1 MEGENSDSTNTS
13 GTSTPAVQEAPGM
26 SASAKR
32 FDYLLQQTEL
42 FSHFM
47 GNKSNSPQ
55 KVCYTL
61 SLVIKFNSVI
71 QSKAGR
77 KKKVVEGRVEGDSRH
92 RKTEQEEDEELLS
105 DLNAAKSN
113 VIQFDESPNYIKSG
127 KMRDYQVNHQ
137 QSMLSCSYW

>member
-55 KVCYTL
+55 KVCEKSQSVERL
-61 SLVIKFNSVI
+61 KFNTDF

-77 KKKVVEGRVEGDSRH
+77 KKKAVEGRVEGDSRH

-105 DLNAAKSN
+105 DLNAAKNN

-127 KMRDYQVNHQ
+127 KMRDYQV
-137 QSMLSCSYW
+137 

>member
-32 FDYLLQQTEL
+32 FDYLLKQTEL

-55 KVCYTL
+55 KVCEK
-61 SLVIKFNSVI
+61 SQSVE
-71 QSKAGR
+71 R
-77 KKKVVEGRVEGDSRH
+77 
-92 RKTEQEEDEELLS
+92 
-105 DLNAAKSN
+105 LNT
-113 VIQFDESPNYIKSG
+113 F
-127 KMRDYQVNHQ
+127 
-137 QSMLSCSYW
+137 

>member
-32 FDYLLQQTEL
+32 FDYLLKQTEL

-61 SLVIKFNSVI
+61 SLVVKFLKDMALSSFI
-71 QSKAGR
+71 LG
-77 KKKVVEGRVEGDSRH
+77 SRP
-92 RKTEQEEDEELLS
+92 TE
-105 DLNAAKSN
+105 
-113 VIQFDESPNYIKSG
+113 
-127 KMRDYQVNHQ
+127 
-137 QSMLSCSYW
+137 

>member
-1 MEGENSDSTNTS
+1 MEENSDSTNTS

-32 FDYLLQQTEL
+32 FDYLLKQTEL

-55 KVCYTL
+55 KVRLYLTYFCIH
-61 SLVIKFNSVI
+61 IKYF

-77 KKKVVEGRVEGDSRH
+77 KKKGAVEGKRSRALAEDS
-92 RKTEQEEDEELLS
+92 E
-105 DLNAAKSN
+105 AA
-113 VIQFDESPNYIKSG
+113 IPES
-127 KMRDYQVNHQ
+127 
-137 QSMLSCSYW
+137 SCWVREIRSR

>member
-32 FDYLLQQTEL
+32 FDYLLKQTEL

-55 KVCYTL
+55 KVCHTSSPLIICFYP
-61 SLVIKFNSVI
+61 SAV

-77 KKKVVEGRVEGDSRH
+77 KKKAVEGRVEGDSRH

-105 DLNAAKSN
+105 DLNAAKNN

-127 KMRDYQVNHQ
+127 KMRDYQV
-137 QSMLSCSYW
+137 